1 MVASQGREV
10 RSGGRSGRSTHAGRM
25 CWASGNSTSG
35 REPNAAR
42 PACYCSINT
51 TVPGHTQ
58 LLSTIV
64 FTSHGK
70 MKQFNLN
77 VVVQSLDLYVDNLA
91 FFHSF
96 QSDVSL
102 VFKQNRRDLLNAV
115 EECWKAYPVE
125 KMNSVWSCLYTSIHG
140 VLESSGDNN
149 YPRHRGFRATI
160 ADDNDSKFQ
169 HVARRVILT
178 AENHPAELQ
187 RIEANA
193 DTSQE
198 SSENE
203 VISCDESDWELCS
216 A

>member
-1 MVASQGREV
+1 
-10 RSGGRSGRSTHAGRM
+10 M

-64 FTSHGK
+64 FTSPGK

-102 VFKQNRRDLLNAV
+102 VFKQNRRDLLNVV
-115 EECWKAYPVE
+115 EECWKAYPAE
-125 KMNSVWSCLYTSIHG
+125 KMNSVWSCLYTLIHG
-140 VLESSGDNN
+140 VLESSGDN
-149 YPRHRGFRATI
+149 YPRHRGFRATV

-169 HVARRVILT
+169 HVARRAGA
-178 AENHPAELQ
+178 AEGHL
-187 RIEANA
+187 
-193 DTSQE
+193 
-198 SSENE
+198 
-203 VISCDESDWELCS
+203 
-216 A
+216 